1 MQLLKTE
8 VFDKWLKKLKDK
20 RAKAII
26 QVHLN
31 RLIEEQFGKVKAIGE
46 SVYEKKINYGPGY
59 RIYFIHHKQNLII
72 LLCGGDKSTQQSDI
86 NQAKNLAEKAKKELK
101 G

>member
-8 VFDKWLKKLKDK
+8 VFDKWLRKLKDK

-46 SVYEKKINYGPGY
+46 SVYEKKVDYGPGY
-59 RIYFIHHKQNLII
+59 RVYFINHKQNLII
-72 LLCGGDKSTQQSDI
+72 LLCGGDKSTQKSDI
-86 NQAKNLAEKAKKELK
+86 NQAKSLATEVKKELK
-101 G
+101 E